1 MKKYLFFLFAVC
13 SASAFAQF
21 PVSTPN
27 IGNGRLVVCGQ
38 NLKNYFVEDLAAERP
53 DYHDV
58 AGLEDKTARIVSAFR
73 YLDADIYALCE
84 LECKDAAISYLT
96 AALNNAAGVDVYA
109 YVNDN
114 QSVGNEQIK
123 SGFIYRKD
131 RVAPYGANTAAS
143 NQQWYRNTMRIQTF
157 NELASGERF
166 VLSMNHFKAKDSTE
180 DKGNAKRERNA
191 SDLVSALKK
200 VTSDPDILIMGDLNC
215 LVTES
220 PLQTIQNAG
229 YVEVL
234 LEYNPSAYTYYYYGN
249 NELIDHIYANSTM
262 DNQLNGAGVFHVNT
276 GTRKSGQYWYSDHDP
291 YLVSMNLGGEIP
303 DVGGGDDDEPAAAV
317 DYICD
322 FRNGF
327 GGFVGYTLAGTAT
340 WYTNGTYGA
349 VANAYNREC
358 PSEMWLVSDAFDLS
372 NSESA
377 EISLLHNIY
386 YDNSGAKYVEYQTL
400 WYSTDYVSGTTPET
414 ATWHQLVIPK
424 YAVKSWVEAKVDL
437 PEEAL
442 QENFHYAFKYTASDA
457 PSANYWEIQTT
468 SLKST
473 VKSSGVEEVIET
485 PAAPSANKFL
495 RNGKLYIQVGNHIYD
510 SLGRPIQFSLREN

>member
-1 MKKYLFFLFAVC
+1 MKKYLLFLFAVC
-13 SASAFAQF
+13 SLGSFAQF
-21 PVSTPN
+21 PVNKPN

-96 AALNNAAGVDVYA
+96 AAMNKVAGTDVYA

-114 QSVGNEQIK
+114 QNVGNEQIM

-131 RVAPYGANTAAS
+131 KVAPYGVGTAAS
-143 NQQWYRNTMRIQTF
+143 TQQWYRYTMRIQAF

-191 SDLVSALKK
+191 SDLVSALKR
-200 VTSDPDILIMGDLNC
+200 VTADPDILVMGDLNC

-220 PLQTIQNAG
+220 PLQTIRNAG

-234 LEYNPSAYTYYYYGN
+234 LEYDPSAYTYYYYGD

-262 DNQLNGAGVFHVNT
+262 DDQLDGAGVFHVNT
-276 GTRKSGQYWYSDHDP
+276 GTRKSDQYWYSDHDP
-291 YLVSMNLGGEIP
+291 YLVSMNLGGDMP
-303 DVGGGDDDEPAAAV
+303 GAGDDEDPTIAI
-317 DYICD
+317 DYTCD
-322 FRNGF
+322 FREGLCGF
-327 GGFVGYTLAGTAT
+327 SAYTLEGNAT
-340 WYTNGTYGA
+340 WNTNAKYGA

-358 PSEMWLVSDAFDLS
+358 PSEMWLVSEAFDLG
-372 NSESA
+372 NSKSA
-377 EISLLHNIY
+377 QISLLHNIY
-386 YDNSGAKYVEYQTL
+386 YDNSDGKYDEQQTL
-400 WYSTDYVSGTTPET
+400 WYSTDYVSGASPQT
-414 ATWHQLVIPK
+414 ATWHQLTIPS
-424 YAVKSWVEAKVDL
+424 YAVKSWVQTTVDL
-437 PEEAL
+437 PAEAL
-442 QENFHYAFKYTASDA
+442 QSNFHYAFKYTASDA
-457 PSANYWEIQTT
+457 PLANNWEIQTT
-468 SLKST
+468 SLKSIA
-473 VKSSGVEEVIET
+473 KSSGIEDIIE
-485 PAAPSANKFL
+485 ASVAPSANKFIYK
-495 RNGKLYIQVGNHIYD
+495 GKLYIQVGDKIYD
-510 SLGRPIQFSLREN
+510 SLGRVIH